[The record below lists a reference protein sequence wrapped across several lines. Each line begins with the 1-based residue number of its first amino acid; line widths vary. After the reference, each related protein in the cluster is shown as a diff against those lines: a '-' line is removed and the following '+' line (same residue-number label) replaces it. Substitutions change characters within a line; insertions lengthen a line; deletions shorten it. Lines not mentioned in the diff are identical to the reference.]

1 MADQLLN
8 AKPCFPANPLLSH
21 WPRIA
26 AVVALSP
33 SLKDFGTLIID
44 KMIIN
49 LVLFLSFFRN
59 VLSNPRVMESFRLG
73 RADRLP
79 LDAVGG
85 AEPFREKNVEPPN
98 AMAFVSVHREHER
111 WLCSA
116 KGVGGVP
123 SKRKND

>member
-21 WPRIA
+21 LPRIA

-49 LVLFLSFFRN
+49 LVCFYPFLEMCCPKPKSN
-59 VLSNPRVMESFRLG
+59 GVL
-73 RADRLP
+73 
-79 LDAVGG
+79 
-85 AEPFREKNVEPPN
+85 
-98 AMAFVSVHREHER
+98 
-111 WLCSA
+111 
-116 KGVGGVP
+116 P
-123 SKRKND
+123 SWSSGSTAA

>member
-1 MADQLLN
+1 
-8 AKPCFPANPLLSH
+8 
-21 WPRIA
+21 
-26 AVVALSP
+26 
-33 SLKDFGTLIID
+33 LKDFGTLIID

-59 VLSNPRVMESFRLG
+59 VLSNPRVTESFRPG
-73 RADRLP
+73 RADQLP

-85 AEPFREKNVEPPN
+85 VEPFREKNVEPPN
-98 AMAFVSVHREHER
+98 AMAFVFVHRVHER

-123 SKRKND
+123 